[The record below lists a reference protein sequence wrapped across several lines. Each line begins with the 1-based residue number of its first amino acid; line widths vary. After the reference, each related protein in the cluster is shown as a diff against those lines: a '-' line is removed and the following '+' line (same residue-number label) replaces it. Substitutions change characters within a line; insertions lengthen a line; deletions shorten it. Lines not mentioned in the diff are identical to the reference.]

1 MPIFLYIWIIEKQP
15 EYLADE
21 RYDTS
26 RNGRLTGIRLGY
38 PGSRISSELW
48 AVTECISFVNASLDA
63 VDACN
68 NHCTV
73 IALRVQ
79 LFLGNQAATFQQY
92 CIEAFVT
99 AVILESWK
107 PEPANLAL
115 LGLH

>member
-1 MPIFLYIWIIEKQP
+1 MNNLEQP

-21 RYDTS
+21 RYDPN
-26 RNGRLTGIRLGY
+26 RARRLIGIQLGY

-48 AVTECISFVNASLDA
+48 TVAECISSVICSLDA

-68 NHCTV
+68 NHCNV

-79 LFLGNQAATFQQY
+79 LFLGNQAATFQLY

-99 AVILESWK
+99 VVILESWK

-115 LGLH
+115 LGLR